1 MIKTQRDRNLNGMQ
15 DNPYYFA
22 LGLGKENVDNL
33 GILELRRF
41 ASEFE
46 QVLEASHDGIF
57 ITDGFG
63 KVLMVNSAWERI
75 CGISRE
81 FVVGK
86 YAQDMV
92 DQGFYSES
100 AAMAAIRARKKVTV
114 MLRMTRGDKVG
125 QKIMATGIPVLDD
138 KGEIKRVVVNV
149 RDITEIVNLKD
160 QLEETQ
166 QLNEKYAAELEQMR
180 VQQAEF
186 DDVIASSTK
195 TKRVLE
201 MAAQVAKVDS
211 TVLITGE
218 SGVGKEVIANVI
230 HRLSQRARGTLIKI
244 NCGAIPENLLES
256 ELFGYEPGAFTGA
269 RKQGKPGMFELAEKG
284 TLFLDEIGDLSL
296 NLQVKLLRVL
306 QDHEVIRVG
315 GLKPIPVDARII
327 AATHKDLFKMVKM
340 DKFRD
345 DLYYRLNVVSI
356 EIPPLR
362 ERKEDIPL
370 LALHILGKLNKKYG
384 LNKCF
389 SPEVIERFVGYPWPG
404 NIRELENVIERMVVM
419 TREEEIRS
427 LHLPVSIKNYASSEE
442 DISFPGLMPLQKAVE
457 KVEKQL
463 IEQALKNYR
472 STRKVARA
480 LRVSQSTVVRKI
492 KKYCLSFS
500 PESEQEPELYYDNLK
515 MRI

>member
-1 MIKTQRDRNLNGMQ
+1 MNNRDERNGLTGRQ
-15 DNPYYFA
+15 ENPYYFTA
-22 LGLGKENVDNL
+22 GMGKESMGNL

-41 ASEFE
+41 ASELE

-75 CGISRE
+75 CGISRD
-81 FVVGK
+81 FAVGK

-92 DQGFYSES
+92 SQGFYSES
-100 AAMAAIRARKKVTV
+100 AAVAAIKARKKVTI
-114 MLRMTRGDKVG
+114 MLKMTRGEKVG

-138 KGEIKRVVVNV
+138 VGDIKRVVVNV
-149 RDITEIVNLKD
+149 RDITEIVDLKD

-166 QLNEKYAAELEQMR
+166 QLNEKYAAQLEQMR
-180 VQQAEF
+180 VQQVKF
-186 DDVIASSTK
+186 DDIIASSAK
-195 TKRVLE
+195 TKRALE
-201 MAAQVAKVDS
+201 MAVQVAKVDS

-230 HRLSQRARGTLIKI
+230 HRMSQRAKGPLIKI

-256 ELFGYEPGAFTGA
+256 ELFGYDSGAFTGA

-284 TLFLDEIGDLSL
+284 TLFLDEVGDLSL

-315 GLKPIPVDARII
+315 GLKPIPVDARIVT
-327 AATHKDLFKMVKM
+327 ATNKDLFKMVKA

-362 ERKEDIPL
+362 ERREDIPL
-370 LALHILGKLNKKYG
+370 LALHFLEKLNRKYHLKKR
-384 LNKCF
+384 F
-389 SPEVIERFVGYPWPG
+389 SPEVIDRFMAYSWPG

-419 TREEEIRS
+419 TKGEEIRTVDLPAS
-427 LHLPVSIKNYASSEE
+427 IKSHLPAEE
-442 DISFPGLMPLQKAVE
+442 DIIFSGVMPLKKAVE
-457 KVEKQL
+457 RVEKQL
-463 IEQALKNYR
+463 LEQALKKYG
-472 STRKVARA
+472 STRKAAKA
-480 LRVSQSTVVRKI
+480 LRVNQSTVVRKI
-492 KKYCLSFS
+492 KKYSL
-500 PESEQEPELYYDNLK
+500 PYGQEIEEEESYFNNLK